1 MKPACVHLAT
11 AKYMVMK
18 RIQHEPAYVLHGYDW
33 SESSRIV
40 ELFTRHHGRVAVVA
54 KGAKRPSSNFR
65 AILLPLQLLRV
76 AYGGKA
82 EISTLRSAEWQGGHA
97 MPTGEILLAGY
108 YVNELLMRF
117 LARDDAHTTLFDVYR
132 ITIATLVQYAHQ
144 RDYLQAAL
152 RAFELLLLREV
163 GLLPDLSITPAQQER
178 STHTSYILHPEN
190 GLCAAQAAPHPQER
204 SIHASQW
211 HSLHQAMQSH
221 DAYAKLLTLC
231 VQHRQLA
238 LALKGQ
244 VRNILLY
251 HCNVSALHTRQ
262 LMVQLHNL

>member
-1 MKPACVHLAT
+1 
-11 AKYMVMK
+11 MVMK

-76 AYGGKA
+76 GYGGSA
-82 EISTLRSAEWQGGHA
+82 EISTLKSAEWQGGHV
-97 MPTGEILLAGY
+97 MPAGETLLAGY

-117 LARDDAHTTLFDVYR
+117 LARDDPHSALFDIYH
-132 ITIATLVQYAHQ
+132 ITIATLVQYAQQ

-152 RAFELLLLREV
+152 RTFELLLLREV
-163 GLLPDLSITPAQQER
+163 GLLPDLSTTPTEQNHAPAQ
-178 STHTSYILHPEN
+178 YVLHPEN
-190 GLCAAQAAPHPQER
+190 GLCAVEATQQAQAR
-204 SIHASQW
+204 SIHSTQW
-211 HSLHQAMQSH
+211 NSLYHAMQTNDIH
-221 DAYAKLLTLC
+221 ANVLRIC
-231 VQHRQLA
+231 VQRRELA
-238 LALKGQ
+238 LALKAQ
-244 VRNILLY
+244 LRNVLVY
-251 HCNVSALHTRQ
+251 HCGISALHTRQ